1 MAKTVAI
8 DVKVNAEEGAKSL
21 KDLKNE
27 LKDLQTQISKTAE
40 GSEEYYKVLKQ
51 IGSTKDEIDDLKDAI
66 AATTGAGQFQAIA
79 NIGEQIATGF
89 QMAQAAMAIFGSE
102 SEELQKHLQKA
113 QAAIAFVQGIKQLE
127 GFADSFKNF
136 KRVVLDFDKATVETL
151 KNFKKGAV
159 ESLKAITDVKFNDAM
174 SLMKGGITG
183 FAKSGIAALR
193 QLWAA
198 MLSNPITAIL
208 VGLAALASGIA
219 FLMTRESA
227 EEKQLKSS
235 IATREKLLNTL
246 DEETQHRKSLANNI
260 MALMKAQGASEEKL
274 FEIEKETNHKRRV
287 EIIGQRELL
296 KQQIYDLHDLRAKAK
311 KDEKKDLDDKITE
324 ITKRFKDGINEE
336 LDIVWSGKI
345 KEAELRKKAKDK
357 QDEEDKKKAEEA
369 KQKSKEGYDKAK
381 ADQEKQAALQK
392 ELNDKLAQLR
402 IENMDDERA
411 QAKAKETLDYENQ
424 VKEYKTKFAGKKEL
438 NDLLYQLQDHHL
450 NALAEIDNKFNKIES
465 DKLDEK
471 NKKEEEERKR
481 IAEEEKVRLEKE
493 REEKLQQLEIDRLNI
508 TKYRELTLDD
518 EVLLE
523 TKRYEILRSNKE
535 LTNKDLQ
542 LLEAE
547 HLNKIKELAD
557 KKHEEDRKR
566 EEEELAR
573 KKLLADTS
581 LEITK
586 NGLQTTADLVG
597 AFAGKSRAEQKKA
610 FEIQKG
616 VNIATAIIDTY
627 KAAQSS
633 YASGSAVGGPVLGAI
648 SAAIAVAAGIAN
660 IRKIE
665 QTKFEDKSV
674 SAGGG
679 GGGGGGGTFQPSLGA
694 PVSSTSTNLASI
706 GFGEN
711 KPEPVKVFVTETD
724 ISSNQNKVKAIEQ
737 KASIE

>member
-8 DVKVNAEEGAKSL
+8 DVKINAEEGAKSL
-21 KDLKNE
+21 KDLKQD
-27 LKDLQTQISKTAE
+27 LKDLQNQISKTKE
-40 GSEEYYKVLKQ
+40 GSEEYYQVLKQ

-79 NIGEQIATGF
+79 NVGEQIATGF

-102 SEELQKHLQKA
+102 SEELQQHLQKA

-127 GFADSFKNF
+127 GFADAFKNF
-136 KRVVLDFDKATVETL
+136 KNVVLDFDKATVETL
-151 KNFKKGAV
+151 KNFKKSAV
-159 ESLKAITDVKFNDAM
+159 DTLKGITDVKFNDAM

-246 DEETQHRKSLANNI
+246 ENESQSRTKLANNI
-260 MALMKAQGASEEKL
+260 IALMKAQGASDEKL
-274 FEIEKETNHKRRV
+274 YEAEKARDKTRIQDLDNQKTKLNEH
-287 EIIGQRELL
+287 L
-296 KQQIYDLHDLRAKAK
+296 KDLHLLRQKAK
-311 KDEKKDLDDKITE
+311 KEEIQDLDEKIAETNKKLQSAY
-324 ITKRFKDGINEE
+324 NEQY
-336 LDIVWSGKI
+336 DISWSQTI

-357 QDEEDKKKAEEA
+357 EDEEAKKKADEQ
-369 KQKSKEGYDKAK
+369 KQKSKEAFDKSK
-381 ADQEKQAALQK
+381 ADAEKEAALRK

-402 IENMDDERA
+402 IDNIDDERKA
-411 QAKAKETLDYENQ
+411 AKEKENLDYENQ

-438 NDLLYQLQDHHL
+438 NDLLFELEMKHK
-450 NALAEIDNKFNKIES
+450 NALSEIDNKFNIQEQQKE
-465 DKLDEK
+465 DEK
-471 NKKEEEERKR
+471 RKKREEEEQ
-481 IAEEEKVRLEKE
+481 ARLAREKE
-493 REEKLQQLEIDRLNI
+493 AAEKLREERLKQLELDRLNI
-508 TKYRELTLDD
+508 TKYRELTIDD

-535 LTNKDLQ
+535 LSNQDLQ

-557 KKHEEDRKR
+557 KKHEEDKKR
-566 EEEELAR
+566 DEEELAR

-586 NGLQTTADLVG
+586 SGLQAIGDLSS
-597 AFAGKSRAEQKKA
+597 AFAGKSKAEQKKA

-616 VNIATAIIDTY
+616 VNIAMATIDTY
-627 KAAQSS
+627 KAAQSA

-665 QTKFEDKSV
+665 QTKFEDKSTPT
-674 SAGGG
+674 SGGG
-679 GGGGGGGTFQPSLGA
+679 GGAGGGTFSPSLGA

-706 GFGEN
+706 GFGDN
-711 KPEPVKVFVTETD
+711 QPNPVKVFVTETD
-724 ISSNQNKVKAIEQ
+724 ISSNQNKVKSIEQ

>member
-357 QDEEDKKKAEEA
+357 QDEEDKKKAEQQ

-450 NALAEIDNKFNKIES
+450 NALAEIDNKFNIAEKE
-465 DKLDEK
+465 KKKKDEEERLAK
-471 NKKEEEERKR
+471 EQKAKEEEK
-481 IAEEEKVRLEKE
+481 ARLEKE

-679 GGGGGGGTFQPSLGA
+679 GGNGGGGTFQPSLGA